1 MKKYSTAAK
10 IRVREMSLDPIE
22 IARAF
27 EYMDVV
33 DGVSLVSLL
42 FVVCVV
48 HCCFYLSACQKTNW
62 KTDRKFFKMG
72 AVKER
77 GAT

>member
-27 EYMDVV
+27 EYMDAV
-33 DGVSLVSLL
+33 DGVSLVSAVCCLRPALLIL
-42 FVVCVV
+42 FVG
-48 HCCFYLSACQKTNW
+48 LSKN
-62 KTDRKFFKMG
+62 KL
-72 AVKER
+72 EN
-77 GAT
+77 